1 MCIYI
6 YLYLYT
12 YIYIYFCVFLSFV
25 PDEVAV
31 PHDGPQ
37 DEAAEMPTRV
47 FESNVERLLGSSIA
61 ARNLTPCHHWFPRH
75 LPRARRDQDQLPSR
89 NHKAA
94 VSASHGSKPLTQWKF
109 SHGAILTRGKLS
121 ECNSPP
127 LPYSSSVNAVDVH
140 PFCKR
145 TCWDRASQ
153 SARN

>member
-1 MCIYI
+1 MR
-6 YLYLYT
+6 L
-12 YIYIYFCVFLSFV
+12 
-25 PDEVAV
+25 
-31 PHDGPQ
+31 Q
-37 DEAAEMPTRV
+37 EMPANAMTHTHRHTAHTQTQTHTHTHTHTRP
-47 FESNVERLLGSSIA
+47 LGSSIA

-75 LPRARRDQDQLPSR
+75 LPRTRRDQDQLPSR

-94 VSASHGSKPLTQWKF
+94 VSASHGSKPLTPWKF

-127 LPYSSSVNAVDVH
+127 LSYSSSVNAVDVH